1 MLYSKPQIFFAIPVM
16 NESACL
22 PSCLASIE
30 KQTYDNIDVVVC
42 VNQPENYREH
52 PEKKAICEDNARTLE
67 YLRSYKDFPIHII
80 DKSSAGLGW
89 KGKKHGVGWAR
100 KVTMDYI
107 SGMASAGDIIL
118 SMDADTVFNPDFCCS
133 VIRSFHKREKAA
145 AIALPYY
152 HRLTGDE
159 PIDRALLRYE
169 IYMRYYAI
177 NLWRIKNPYCFTAI
191 GSSMAVPVHAY
202 RAIGGIT
209 PKLSGED
216 FYFLQKLR
224 KYGDIIVWN
233 EEQTFPATRYSDRV
247 FFGTGPALIK
257 GVQSDW
263 NSYPIYAYQLFD
275 EVKHTFHLFEDLFSA
290 DVPTPMDTF
299 LEKTF
304 LTKNIWVPLRENF
317 KDKNKFIRACAEKV
331 DGLRILQFLKS
342 RQSVSENEMRYL
354 VEYLEL
360 FHQAEAEHILHV
372 ANDLHFET
380 SPIEVLD
387 KLRNLLSNIENNYR
401 KKHQVINWF

>member
-1 MLYSKPQIFFAIPVM
+1 
-16 NESACL
+16 
-22 PSCLASIE
+22 
-30 KQTYDNIDVVVC
+30 
-42 VNQPENYREH
+42 
-52 PEKKAICEDNARTLE
+52 
-67 YLRSYKDFPIHII
+67 
-80 DKSSAGLGW
+80 
-89 KGKKHGVGWAR
+89 
-100 KVTMDYI
+100 
-107 SGMASAGDIIL
+107 
-118 SMDADTVFNPDFCCS
+118 
-133 VIRSFHKREKAA
+133 
-145 AIALPYY
+145 
-152 HRLTGDE
+152 
-159 PIDRALLRYE
+159 
-169 IYMRYYAI
+169 
-177 NLWRIKNPYCFTAI
+177 
-191 GSSMAVPVHAY
+191 MAVPVHAY